1 MKYLYEMSDLD
12 LAIDWLKW
20 TKEHM
25 PWITSRPE
33 KYAHAI
39 KIIRDDLNLD
49 IKQVRSIYDFI
60 KLHAFWSENA
70 LSPVGLTKMRTNGRE
85 PKIVFI
91 LRDMKRHNGFGS
103 MNIAKKIDME
113 LLNDSTRTGTHIID
127 VQENSSTKLT
137 ELGR

>member
-1 MKYLYEMSDLD
+1 MKYLYDMPDLD

-39 KIIRDDLNLD
+39 KIIRDDLNCD

-60 KLHAFWSENA
+60 KRHAFWSENA
-70 LSPVGLTKMRTNGRE
+70 LSPVGITKMRTNGRE

-91 LRDMKRHNGFGS
+91 LRDMKKFSINKP

-113 LLNDSTRTGTHIID
+113 LLDESRGNDEHIIN
-127 VQENSSTKLT
+127 VQKDSSQKLA
-137 ELGR
+137 RF